1 MTTTP
6 QYDRTQEN
14 VGNIIAL
21 EHVNLAIPDQR
32 LAQLFYAAGMGFTRD
47 PYMMV
52 GDENMWINL
61 GHQQFHLPTR
71 GQHVLR
77 GHVGLV
83 VPDLEALKARLSAVR
98 AKLVN
103 TRFGFTEQNG
113 YLAVN
118 CPWGNRLHC
127 FAPSSRFGDMTLGM
141 PYVEFN
147 VPRGAAPGIAR
158 FYEQAFGVASML
170 AQDETSA
177 TIPAGRNQAL
187 IFRENDA
194 PLPPY
199 DGHHIAIYVADFS
212 GPHHFLKQHDLIS
225 EESDQHQYRFRDIF
239 DLETGAKLF
248 EIEHEVRSLRH
259 PLWGR
264 TFINRN
270 PEQTQR
276 GYMRDR
282 DAFAG

>member
-1 MTTTP
+1 MNTTP
-6 QYDRTQEN
+6 LYDRSADD

-32 LAQLFYAAGMGFTRD
+32 LALLFYVAGLGFTRD

-52 GDENMWINL
+52 DDDNMWINL
-61 GHQQFHLPTR
+61 GSQQFHLPTS

-77 GHVGLV
+77 GHIGLI
-83 VPDLEALKARLSAVR
+83 VPDLNALRARLNAVR
-98 AKLVN
+98 PKLASTHFN
-103 TRFGFTEQNG
+103 FSEQNG

-127 FAPSSRFGDMTLGM
+127 FAPSPRFGDMTLGM
-141 PYVEFN
+141 PYVEFD
-147 VPRGAAPGIAR
+147 VPPGAATGIAR
-158 FYEQAFGVASML
+158 FYEQALGVTSMMAPDKASAM
-170 AQDETSA
+170 
-177 TIPAGRNQAL
+177 IPAGRNQTL
-187 IFRENDA
+187 IFREKDA
-194 PLPPY
+194 ALPRY

-212 GPHHFLKQHDLIS
+212 APHRFLQQHDLIS

-239 DLETGAKLF
+239 DLDSGAKLF
-248 EIEHEVRSLRH
+248 EIEHEVRSLKH
-259 PLWGR
+259 PMWGR
-264 TFINRN
+264 AFINRN

-276 GYMRDR
+276 RYVRGR